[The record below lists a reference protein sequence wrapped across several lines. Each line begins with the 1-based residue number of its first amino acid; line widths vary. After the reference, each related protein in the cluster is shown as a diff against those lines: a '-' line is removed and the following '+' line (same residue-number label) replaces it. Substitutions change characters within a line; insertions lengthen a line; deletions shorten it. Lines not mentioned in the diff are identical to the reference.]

1 MDYNEVKIAE
11 KCKKEEKDAVISDP
25 FTGIY
30 GEIAAQ
36 IDSETAEK
44 IYRMLH
50 GQIIAFP
57 QRLYNPEYVRSF
69 IRKNAK
75 KYSVRELSVLFGY
88 SNRRIRQFIAE
99 EKRSEELLK

>member
-11 KCKKEEKDAVISDP
+11 KRKKEEKDAVISDP

-50 GQIIAFP
+50 GQTIA
-57 QRLYNPEYVRSF
+57 F